1 MFLTL
6 VILRLSLLALP
17 SSGALRSLLSFS
29 GCSQASSRFQRT
41 AGLEAIFP
49 LWFRHVSAEQ
59 AERRALEQVLPAACT
74 EPPSGSSSCAE
85 VAGGAAPQP
94 LRRSRAEINPMIA
107 ARSRSRIAR
116 SRFELGR
123 RGWGGCSQLPG
134 QSWAELSAPRALGA
148 GLGAASWALLC
159 LWHCRASG
167 SLCGPMDGL
176 PQSKEVTERDESFLF
191 CTRAAFKPRLPLRC
205 SGICSS
211 RGAAV

>member
-134 QSWAELSAPRALGA
+134 QSCRLPGRLARVSAQPPGHCCACGAAARPVPSADRWMASPRA
-148 GLGAASWALLC
+148 
-159 LWHCRASG
+159 R
-167 SLCGPMDGL
+167 
-176 PQSKEVTERDESFLF
+176 R
-191 CTRAAFKPRLPLRC
+191 
-205 SGICSS
+205 
-211 RGAAV
+211 